1 MVSRREFLA
10 GAAASAAFCT
20 MNSFAKNASPKIKI
34 GLCTKDLDG
43 AVKAGFQYIEPGAA
57 DIAAMTE
64 DQYKQF
70 SDAVLA
76 SPVRCEALNSF
87 IRRPELKVVG
97 DNVPKQALQEYMEQC
112 LARCRPLGATVVVWG
127 SAGSRNVPEGFSR
140 DRANEQIAEFL
151 HMAGESGKKH
161 KIVVAIEP
169 LRHQESNILNTGGEA
184 LDMVR
189 RVKHPNV
196 AMIIDYYHMRVENE
210 DPHILEKGRREIVHI
225 HFANPDGRKWP
236 HDMNEDPVYKTF
248 FDLVKKTGYSGG
260 ISIEGRGTIAA
271 DAAASLAFFKQ
282 ALA

>member
-1 MVSRREFLA
+1 MVNRRDFLA
-10 GAAASAAFCT
+10 GAAASAAFCAVS
-20 MNSFAKNASPKIKI
+20 SFAQSAPPKIKI
-34 GLCTKDLDG
+34 GLCTKDLQG
-43 AVKAGFQYIEPGAA
+43 AVQAGFEYIEPGAA
-57 DIAAMTE
+57 DVAGMPE
-64 DQYKQF
+64 DEYKRF

-76 SPVRCEALNSF
+76 SPVRCEAMNSF
-87 IRRPELKVVG
+87 IRRKDLVVVG
-97 DNVPKQALQEYMEQC
+97 DSVPKPALQDYMEQC
-112 LARCRPLGATVVVWG
+112 LARIRPLGTSVVVWG

-151 HMAGESGKKH
+151 HMAGEIAKKH
-161 KIVVAIEP
+161 NIVIAIEP

-184 LDMVR
+184 LEMVR

-210 DPHILEKGRREIVHI
+210 DPHILEKGKREIVHI

-236 HDMNEDPVYKTF
+236 HDLSEDSVYKEF
-248 FDLVKKTGYSGG
+248 FALVKTTGYSGG

-271 DAAASLAFFKQ
+271 DAAASMAFFKQ